1 MPSMHGDP
9 AAQAW
14 LRLSPARVRI
24 IVRLIDVGLIVGVAA
39 VANQLLDLG
48 QENRALFWFAVA
60 CAVLVALDLFA
71 AAGLYR
77 PRDLGKLR
85 RQVRRVVVAWS
96 AVQAILLLLA
106 TVAGS
111 TEAPSV
117 SFFLTWWTMGLAAL
131 LGLHVATA
139 LLVRR
144 GQQSGWLATR
154 LVLVGAG
161 PLPAHLISKLRRLD
175 PGVVILGL
183 FDDRRS
189 RVPTAID
196 GCPVLG
202 TLDDLSRYAST
213 HLV

>member
-24 IVRLIDVGLIVGVAA
+24 VVRLIDVGLIVGVAV

-48 QENRALFWFAVA
+48 QENRALFWCACA

-96 AVQAILLLLA
+96 AVQALLFLLPR
-106 TVAGS
+106 VAGS
-111 TEAPSV
+111 TEALRV
-117 SFFLTWWTMGLAAL
+117 SFFLIWWTVGLVAL
-131 LGLHVATA
+131 VALRVATA
-139 LLVRR
+139 LVVRR
-144 GQQSGWLATR
+144 GQQASWL
-154 LVLVGAG
+154 
-161 PLPAHLISKLRRLD
+161 
-175 PGVVILGL
+175 
-183 FDDRRS
+183 
-189 RVPTAID
+189 
-196 GCPVLG
+196 
-202 TLDDLSRYAST
+202 
-213 HLV
+213 